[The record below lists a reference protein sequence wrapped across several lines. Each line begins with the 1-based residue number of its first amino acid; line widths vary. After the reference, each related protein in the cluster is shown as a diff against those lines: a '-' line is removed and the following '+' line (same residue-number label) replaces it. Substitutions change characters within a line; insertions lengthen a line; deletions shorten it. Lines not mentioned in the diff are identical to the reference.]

1 MKKTLTTP
9 LTIDE
14 IEFRVQSINAKGAII
29 LPYKDARADM
39 NRLDEV
45 VGEVN
50 WQREHKMIDGNN
62 YCIVSIWDQSKDR
75 WVSKMDVG
83 TESNTEAVKGGAS
96 DAFKRACF
104 NWGIGRELYDY
115 PLIFVK
121 LTNEERANSKLFQ
134 YGLRNWR
141 WHSEFDDSGKLT
153 YLGAHDGKT
162 IRFEHGKRKSTK
174 R

>member
-1 MKKTLTTP
+1 MTELNKP

-14 IEFRVQSINAKGAII
+14 IEFRVQSVTAKGAII

-39 NRLDEV
+39 NRLDESVGALNWKRENV
-45 VGEVN
+45 V
-50 WQREHKMIDGNN
+50 IDGNIH
-62 YCIVSIWDQSKDR
+62 CIVSIWCDKKQQ

-83 TESNTEAVKGGAS
+83 TESNTEAVKGQVS

-115 PLIFVK
+115 PLIFVQ
-121 LTNEERANSKLFQ
+121 LNNEEKANPKAFNFALKK
-134 YGLRNWR
+134 WR
-141 WHSEFDDSGKLT
+141 WHSEFSDGKLS
-153 YLGAHDGKT
+153 YLGAHDGKS
-162 IRFEHGKRKSTK
+162 IRFEYGKRKNIVK

>member
-1 MKKTLTTP
+1 MIEMLTKP
-9 LTIDE
+9 LSIEE

-39 NRLDEV
+39 NRLDQA
-45 VGEVN
+45 VGALN
-50 WQREHKMIDGNN
+50 WTREHKVIDGHN
-62 YCIVSIWDQSKDR
+62 YCVVSLWDESKQR

-83 TESNTEAVKGGAS
+83 TESNTEAIKGGAS

-121 LTNEERANSKLFQ
+121 LTNEEMANTKIFQ
-134 YGLRNWR
+134 YRLRDWR
-141 WHSEFDDSGKLT
+141 WHSEFENNKLT
-153 YLGAHDGKT
+153 YLGAHDGKA
-162 IRFEHGKRKSTK
+162 IRFEYGKRKAITK

>member
-14 IEFRVQSINAKGAII
+14 IEFRVQSVNAKGAII

-39 NRLDEV
+39 KRLDEV
-45 VGEVN
+45 VGEAN
-50 WQREHKMIDGNN
+50 WKREHKSIDGNN
-62 YCIVSIWDQSKDR
+62 YCIISIWDKTKDQ

-83 TESNTEAVKGGAS
+83 TESNTEAIKGAAS
-96 DAFKRACF
+96 DAFKRAGF

-134 YGLRNWR
+134 YKLRNWK
-141 WHSEFDDSGKLT
+141 WYSEFEDNKLT
-153 YLGAHDGKT
+153 YLGAHDGNA
-162 IRFEHGKRKSTK
+162 IRFEWGKRKNTK

>member
-1 MKKTLTTP
+1 MKELTRP
-9 LTIDE
+9 LSIDE

-39 NRLDEV
+39 NRLDEA
-45 VGEVN
+45 VGAAN
-50 WQREHKMIDGNN
+50 WKREHQVIDGHN
-62 YCIVSIWDQSKDR
+62 YCIVSIWDDTKNQ

-83 TESNTEAVKGGAS
+83 TESNTEAVKGEAS

-115 PLIFVK
+115 PLIFVQ
-121 LTNEERANSKLFQ
+121 LTNEEKANNKMFQ
-134 YGLRNWR
+134 FGLRKWK
-141 WHSEFDDSGKLT
+141 WHSEFQSGKLT
-153 YLGAHDGKT
+153 YLGAHDGKS
-162 IRFEHGKRKSTK
+162 IRFEYGKRNNNIK

>member
-9 LTIDE
+9 LTIEE

-50 WQREHKMIDGNN
+50 WQREHKVINGNN
-62 YCIVSIWDQSKDR
+62 YCVVSIWHPEQKH

-83 TESNTEAVKGGAS
+83 TESNTEAVKGEAS

-115 PLIFVK
+115 PFIFVT
-121 LTNEERANSKLFQ
+121 LTNEEKANTKLFQ
-134 YGLRNWR
+134 YKLRDWK
-141 WHSEFDDSGKLT
+141 WYSEFEGNKLT
-153 YLGAHDGKT
+153 YLGAHDGRA
-162 IRFEHGKRKSTK
+162 IRFEYGKRKNNK

>member
-1 MKKTLTTP
+1 MNLLTKP

-39 NRLDEV
+39 IRLDEA
-45 VGEVN
+45 VGANN
-50 WQREHKMIDGNN
+50 WKREHKVINGHN
-62 YCIVSIWDQSKDR
+62 YCIVSIWDQDKNQ
-75 WVSKMDVG
+75 WVDKMDVG
-83 TESNTEAVKGGAS
+83 TESNTEAVKGEAS

-121 LTNEERANSKLFQ
+121 LTNEELANTKIFQ
-134 YGLRNWR
+134 YRLRDWK
-141 WHSEFDDSGKLT
+141 WHSEFDNGKLT

-162 IRFEHGKRKSTK
+162 IRFEYGKRKTINK

>member
-1 MKKTLTTP
+1 MKKLTTP

-39 NRLDEV
+39 IRLDEA
-45 VGEVN
+45 VGSLN
-50 WQREHKMIDGNN
+50 WKREHVVIDGNN
-62 YCIVSIWDQSKDR
+62 YCIVSIYDSEKQQWI
-75 WVSKMDVG
+75 SKMDVG
-83 TESNTEAVKGGAS
+83 TESNTEAVKGQSS

-115 PLIFVK
+115 PLIFVS
-121 LTNEERANSKLFQ
+121 LTNEERANTKIFQ
-134 YGLRNWR
+134 YQLRNWK
-141 WHSEFDDSGKLT
+141 WHSEFDSNGKLT
-153 YLGAHDGKT
+153 YLGAHDGKKL
-162 IRFEHGKRKSTK
+162 RYEYGKRKSIK